1 MRREANMATHV
12 EAAAPITLRNGK
24 QVTIRFLADS
34 DREALMQFG
43 QRLPQ
48 DDLLYL
54 EDDLQNPDI
63 INRLVNAYA
72 AENWRQVVAVLDDGT
87 IVAYSAVRRLAGWS
101 SHVGDIQL
109 MVGEGYRRSGLGLQM
124 AKAIFEA
131 ARGLGV
137 AKVIVE
143 MLAVQVSGRAIFER
157 LGFNREGVFSKH
169 AHDRHGNR
177 HDLVVMA
184 YHVM

>member
-1 MRREANMATHV
+1 MTMRV
-12 EAAAPITLRNGK
+12 EATSPVVLRNGVA
-24 QVTIRFLADS
+24 VTIRPLAED
-34 DREALMQFG
+34 DRIALARFG
-43 QRLPQ
+43 KSLP
-48 DDLLYL
+48 DDDALYL
-54 EDDLQNPDI
+54 EDDLSDPSI
-63 INRLVNAYA
+63 INRLINAYA
-72 AENWRQVVAVLDDGT
+72 AENWRQIVAVRDDGEV
-87 IVAYSAVRRLAGWS
+87 VAYSAVRKLVGWS

-109 MVGEGYRRSGLGLQM
+109 MVGKEFRRSGLGTEM
-124 AKAIFEA
+124 AKAIFES

-137 AKVIVE
+137 TKVIVE

-157 LGFNREGVFSKH
+157 LGFSREGIFSKH

>member
-1 MRREANMATHV
+1 MTMRV
-12 EAAAPITLRNGK
+12 EAATPITLRNGQ
-24 QVTIRFLADS
+24 QVTIRPLAED
-34 DREALMQFG
+34 DRAALMRFG
-43 QRLPQ
+43 QQLPQ
-48 DDLLYL
+48 DDLIYL
-54 EDDLQNPDI
+54 EDDLQSPEI
-63 INRLVNAYA
+63 INRLVNASA
-72 AENWRQVVAVLDDGT
+72 AENWRQIVAVRDDGE
-87 IVAYSAVRRLAGWS
+87 IVGYSAVRRLTGWS

-109 MVGEGYRRSGLGLQM
+109 MVESNYRRSGLGTEM
-124 AKAIFEA
+124 AKVIFDA

-143 MLAVQVSGRAIFER
+143 ILAVQTGGRAIFER
-157 LGFNREGVFSKH
+157 LGFSREGIFSKH

>member
-1 MRREANMATHV
+1 MTMRV
-12 EAAAPITLRNGK
+12 EAATPITLRNGQ
-24 QVTIRFLADS
+24 QVMIRPLAED
-34 DREALMQFG
+34 DRAALMRFG
-43 QRLPQ
+43 QQLPQ
-48 DDLLYL
+48 DDLIYL
-54 EDDLQNPDI
+54 EDDLQSPEI
-63 INRLVNAYA
+63 INRLVNASA
-72 AENWRQVVAVLDDGT
+72 AENWRQVVAVCDDGE
-87 IVAYSAVRRLAGWS
+87 IVGYSAVRRLTGWS

-109 MVGEGYRRSGLGLQM
+109 MVESSYRRSGLGTEM
-124 AKAIFEA
+124 AKSIFEA

-143 MLAVQVSGRAIFER
+143 ILAVQTGGRAIFER
-157 LGFNREGVFSKH
+157 LGFSREGIFSKH

>member
-1 MRREANMATHV
+1 MTMRV
-12 EAAAPITLRNGK
+12 EAAAPITLRNGQ
-24 QVTIRFLADS
+24 QVTIRPLAED
-34 DREALMQFG
+34 DRAALMRFG
-43 QRLPQ
+43 QQLPQ
-48 DDLLYL
+48 DDLIYL
-54 EDDLQNPDI
+54 EDDLQSPEI
-63 INRLVNAYA
+63 INRLVNASA
-72 AENWRQVVAVLDDGT
+72 AENWRQIVAVREDGE
-87 IVAYSAVRRLAGWS
+87 IVGYTAVRRLTGWS

-109 MVGEGYRRSGLGLQM
+109 MVESSYRRSGLGTEM

-143 MLAVQVSGRAIFER
+143 ILAVQTGGRAIFER
-157 LGFNREGVFSKH
+157 LGFSREGIFSKH

>member
-1 MRREANMATHV
+1 MTMRGEATSPV
-12 EAAAPITLRNGK
+12 VLRNGVA
-24 QVTIRFLADS
+24 VTIRLLA
-34 DREALMQFG
+34 E
-43 QRLPQ
+43 

-54 EDDLQNPDI
+54 EDDLSDPNI
-63 INRLVNAYA
+63 INRLINAYA
-72 AENWRQVVAVLDDGT
+72 AENWRQ
-87 IVAYSAVRRLAGWS
+87 IVAIRDNGEVVGYTAVRKLVGWS

-109 MVGEGYRRSGLGLQM
+109 MVGKEFRRSGLGTEM

-137 AKVIVE
+137 TKVIVE
-143 MLAVQVSGRAIFER
+143 MLAVQLGGRAIFER
-157 LGFNREGVFSKH
+157 LGFSREGVFSKH

>member
-1 MRREANMATHV
+1 MSVRA
-12 EAAAPITLRNGK
+12 EAASPVVLRNGVE
-24 QVTIRFLADS
+24 VTIRPLLEEDRDALARFGKALPEDDS
-34 DREALMQFG
+34 
-43 QRLPQ
+43 
-48 DDLLYL
+48 LYL
-54 EDDLQNPDI
+54 EDDLTDQNI
-63 INRLVNAYA
+63 INRLVNAFA
-72 AENWRQVVAVLDDGT
+72 AENWRQIVAVTEDGE
-87 IVAYSAVRRLAGWS
+87 IVGYTAVRKLVGWS

-109 MVGEGYRRSGLGLQM
+109 IVGRGFRRTGLGTEM
-124 AKAIFEA
+124 AKAIFSA

-137 AKVIVE
+137 SKVIVE

-157 LGFNREGVFSKH
+157 LGFSREGVFSKH

>member
-1 MRREANMATHV
+1 MR
-12 EAAAPITLRNGK
+12 
-24 QVTIRFLADS
+24 
-34 DREALMQFG
+34 FG
-43 QRLPQ
+43 QQLPQ
-48 DDLLYL
+48 DDLIYL
-54 EDDLQNPDI
+54 EDDLQSPEI
-63 INRLVNAYA
+63 INRLVNASA
-72 AENWRQVVAVLDDGT
+72 AENWRQIVAVREDGE
-87 IVAYSAVRRLAGWS
+87 IVGYTAVRRLTGWS

-109 MVGEGYRRSGLGLQM
+109 MVESSYRRSGLGTEM

-143 MLAVQVSGRAIFER
+143 ILAVQTGGRAIFER
-157 LGFNREGVFSKH
+157 LGFSREGIFSKH

>member
-1 MRREANMATHV
+1 MQSSEYRRYKIEGITPGDDYAAMKQVLMRRYSRWAE
-12 EAAAPITLRNGK
+12 EAAASTEPSPNSNHQMPDLVLVDGGK
-24 QVTIRFLADS
+24 GQVS
-34 DREALMQFG
+34 
-43 QRLPQ
+43 
-48 DDLLYL
+48 
-54 EDDLQNPDI
+54 
-63 INRLVNAYA
+63 
-72 AENWRQVVAVLDDGT
+72 
-87 IVAYSAVRRLAGWS
+87 
-101 SHVGDIQL
+101 
-109 MVGEGYRRSGLGLQM
+109 M
-124 AKAIFEA
+124 AKAVFEA

>member
-1 MRREANMATHV
+1 MTMRV
-12 EAAAPITLRNGK
+12 EAATPITLRNGQ
-24 QVTIRFLADS
+24 QVTIRPLAED
-34 DREALMQFG
+34 DRAALMRFG
-43 QRLPQ
+43 QQLPQ
-48 DDLLYL
+48 DDLIYL
-54 EDDLQNPDI
+54 EDDLQSPEI
-63 INRLVNAYA
+63 INRLVNASA
-72 AENWRQVVAVLDDGT
+72 AENWRQIVAVREDGE
-87 IVAYSAVRRLAGWS
+87 IVGYTAVRRLTGWS

-109 MVGEGYRRSGLGLQM
+109 MVESSYRRSGLGTEM

-143 MLAVQVSGRAIFER
+143 ILAVQTGGRAIFER
-157 LGFNREGVFSKH
+157 LGFSREGIFSKH

>member
-1 MRREANMATHV
+1 MTMRV
-12 EAAAPITLRNGK
+12 EAATPITLRNGQ
-24 QVTIRFLADS
+24 QVTIRPLAED
-34 DREALMQFG
+34 DRAALMRFG
-43 QRLPQ
+43 QQLPQ
-48 DDLLYL
+48 DDLIYL
-54 EDDLQNPDI
+54 EDDLQSPEI
-63 INRLVNAYA
+63 INRLVNASA
-72 AENWRQVVAVLDDGT
+72 AENWRQIVAVRDDGE
-87 IVAYSAVRRLAGWS
+87 IVGYSAVRRLTGWS

-109 MVGEGYRRSGLGLQM
+109 MVESSYRRSGLGTEM

-143 MLAVQVSGRAIFER
+143 ILAVQTGGRAIFER
-157 LGFNREGVFSKH
+157 LGFSREGIFSKH

>member
-1 MRREANMATHV
+1 MYFVDYCNRHDIGVILDWVPAHFPR
-12 EAAAPITLRNGK
+12 
-24 QVTIRFLADS
+24 D
-34 DREALMQFG
+34 G
-43 QRLPQ
+43 QGLFDFDGRQ
-48 DDLLYL
+48 
-54 EDDLQNPDI
+54 I
-63 INRLVNAYA
+63 YA
-72 AENWRQVVAVLDDGT
+72 AENWRQIVAVKDDGEVVGYT
-87 IVAYSAVRRLAGWS
+87 AVRKLVGWS

-109 MVGEGYRRSGLGLQM
+109 MVGKEFRRSGLGTEM
-124 AKAIFEA
+124 AKAIFAA

-143 MLAVQVSGRAIFER
+143 MLAVQASGRAIFER
-157 LGFNREGVFSKH
+157 LGFSREGVFSKH

>member
-1 MRREANMATHV
+1 MTTHV
-12 EAAAPITLRNGK
+12 EAAAPITLRNG
-24 QVTIRFLADS
+24 QHVTIRFLADS

-43 QRLPQ
+43 QRLPK

-72 AENWRQVVAVLDDGT
+72 AENWRQVVAALDDGT

-124 AKAIFEA
+124 AKAVFES

-157 LGFNREGVFSKH
+157 LGFNREGIFSKH

>member
-1 MRREANMATHV
+1 MTMRV
-12 EAAAPITLRNGK
+12 EATMPVTLRNG
-24 QVTIRFLADS
+24 VTVVIRPLAES
-34 DREALMQFG
+34 DRDVLMRFG
-43 QRLPQ
+43 KELPA

-63 INRLVNAYA
+63 INRLVNAA
-72 AENWRQVVAVLDDGT
+72 EAENWRQVVAVTDDGE
-87 IVAYSAVRRLAGWS
+87 IVAYSAVRRLTGWS

-109 MVGEGYRRSGLGLQM
+109 MVGKGYRRTGLGTEM

-143 MLAVQVSGRAIFER
+143 MLGVQSSGRAIFER
-157 LGFNREGVFSKH
+157 LGFTREGIFAKH
-169 AHDRHGNR
+169 AHDRHGKY
-177 HDLVVMA
+177 HDLHVMA

>member
-1 MRREANMATHV
+1 MRV
-12 EAAAPITLRNGK
+12 EAATPITLRNGQ
-24 QVTIRFLADS
+24 QVTIRPLAED
-34 DREALMQFG
+34 DRAALMRFG
-43 QRLPQ
+43 QQLPQ
-48 DDLLYL
+48 DDLIYL
-54 EDDLQNPDI
+54 EDDLQSPEI
-63 INRLVNAYA
+63 INRLVNASA
-72 AENWRQVVAVLDDGT
+72 AENWRQIVAVREDGE
-87 IVAYSAVRRLAGWS
+87 IVGYTAVRRLTGWS

-109 MVGEGYRRSGLGLQM
+109 MVESSYRRSGLGTEM

-143 MLAVQVSGRAIFER
+143 ILAVQTGGRAIFER
-157 LGFNREGVFSKH
+157 LGFSREGIFSKH